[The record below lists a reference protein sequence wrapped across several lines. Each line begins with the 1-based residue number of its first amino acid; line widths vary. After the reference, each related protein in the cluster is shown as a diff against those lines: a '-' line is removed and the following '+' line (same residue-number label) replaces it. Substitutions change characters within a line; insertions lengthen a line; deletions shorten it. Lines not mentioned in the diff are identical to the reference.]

1 MNRYKI
7 FIGLIGL
14 EIYCLLIGNS
24 WDGERGGGSVKK
36 IPPRRPT
43 TGHFNIIKPREWG
56 GDQPSELMAMKRRRR
71 RRRSS

>member
-14 EIYCLLIGNS
+14 EIYCLLIDNL

-36 IPPRRPT
+36 IPPT
-43 TGHFNIIKPREWG
+43 TGHYNKAARMGW
-56 GDQPSELMAMKRRRR
+56 
-71 RRRSS
+71 RSAIRVNGNEKKKKKMESACNYS

>member
-36 IPPRRPT
+36 IPPRPT
-43 TGHFNIIKPREWG
+43 TGHFNIIKPREMGW
-56 GDQPSELMAMKRRRR
+56 
-71 RRRSS
+71 RSAIRVNGNEQTKKK